1 MYEMSREILYVIVG
15 IPILAIL
22 GYVMVVLLAVNPF
35 GFLILGIFLLLVA
48 LAVDSLKSDGEPPAR
63 INCSECGAPNE
74 PDRDQCK
81 HCEVSLESA
90 AD

>member
-1 MYEMSREILYVIVG
+1 MYEVSREILYAIIG
-15 IPILAIL
+15 IPILAVL
-22 GYVMVVLLAVNPF
+22 GYVMVVMLAVNPF
-35 GFLILGIFLLLVA
+35 GFLILGTFLLLVA
-48 LAVDSLKSDGEPPAR
+48 LAIDSLKSGSEPPAH

-81 HCEVSLESA
+81 HCDEPLESA